1 MQFVRHD
8 GVIFTPPSAPTARGC
23 LHPTPS
29 GRLKQSLAVPAA
41 MLQLLLAIVA
51 VAEAQSHAY
60 GAPQRLSRDSGPKN
74 NAPSALRH
82 RSEDYR
88 SVPGLM
94 HCRSTSQPS
103 ARPRGGVG
111 GGGGGRLHSRLE
123 AKPQQ
128 RLRSLARML
137 EVKAAAWCLT
147 PRLGEP

>member
-60 GAPQRLSRDSGPKN
+60 GAPQRLPRDSGPKN

-88 SVPGLM
+88 SVSGLM

-103 ARPRGGVG
+103 ARPRVG
-111 GGGGGRLHSRLE
+111 SVAAEEG
-123 AKPQQ
+123 ACI
-128 RLRSLARML
+128 
-137 EVKAAAWCLT
+137 AAWRPSPSSVYAAWPGCWKSR
-147 PRLGEP
+147 PPLGA